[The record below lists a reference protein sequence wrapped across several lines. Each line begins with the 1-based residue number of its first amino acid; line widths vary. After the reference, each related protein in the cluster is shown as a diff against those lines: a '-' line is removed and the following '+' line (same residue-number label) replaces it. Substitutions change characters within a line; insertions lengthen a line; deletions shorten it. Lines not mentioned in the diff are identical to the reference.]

1 MSEKKKKYNFIILL
15 SIFIYVLLYFTL
27 IIKYIPNYSSFINC
41 FFIFGITYI
50 SYLIY
55 GFQKYSL
62 NKIRKKILCEV
73 FIAIFIYFTI
83 YYILGLFTGYLANSY
98 SLNILSIIK
107 NSILPL
113 ISIGSLEI
121 FRYIFISSNRD
132 LKKYI
137 PLITIAVILLDVVL
151 NFYFFDF
158 TLARLFI
165 FISVTILPIIFKN
178 IVLSYLSY
186 QVGYEPCLVYVIPL
200 CIYQYCVPVVPNLGN
215 YLTCIINISLPSM
228 IFIYAARM
236 IAEYLDEENKKG
248 LNILKVFLLDIPL
261 VFFFTI
267 LVGLISGHFVYHLIG
282 VDASSMQPRI
292 KRGDAVMLNKSYA
305 YDDYEK
311 GDIIAYISGDKIII
325 DTISKKDTDPN
336 GYVRLYITTEI
347 NEDKEDTYHL
357 LTQEEIIG
365 KYNNFKISKIAY
377 PTIWFK
383 EFIRGDIN
391 EKQ

>member
-1 MSEKKKKYNFIILL
+1 MSEKKKIYNFIILL
-15 SIFIYVLLYFTL
+15 SIFIYGLLYFTL
-27 IIKYIPNYSSFINC
+27 IIKYIPDCANIINC
-41 FFIFGITYI
+41 TFIIGLAYI
-50 SYLIY
+50 SYVIY

-62 NKIRKKILCEV
+62 NKIRKKIICEV
-73 FIAIFIYFTI
+73 FIAIVLYFTI
-83 YYILGLFTGYLANSY
+83 YYMLGLFTGYLANSY

-113 ISIGSLEI
+113 LSITALEI

-137 PLITIAVILLDVVL
+137 PIVTIAIIIFDIIL
-151 NFYFFDF
+151 NFYFFDL
-158 TLARLFI
+158 TLAKLFV

-236 IAEYLDEENKKG
+236 IAQYLDEENNNG
-248 LNILKVFLLDIPL
+248 LNIIKVFLLDIPL
-261 VFFFTI
+261 LLFFTI
-267 LVGLISGHFVYHLIG
+267 LIGLISGHFVYHLIG

-292 KRGDAVMLNKSYA
+292 NRGDAVMLNKSYA
-305 YDDYEK
+305 YEDYEQ
-311 GDIIAYISGDKIII
+311 GDVIAYISDNKIII
-325 DTISKKDTDPN
+325 GEISKKDTDLN

-391 EKQ
+391 ES